1 MIKTRNA
8 ILGFLLTVWCSILRG
23 ICRWLAVRFYLRTRA
38 IGMDLH
44 DRAVQAHRFDLDA
57 DNLLFLSF
65 SRRVGQRFM
74 RV

>member
-8 ILGFLLTVWCSILRG
+8 ILGLLFTVWCSILRG
-23 ICRWLAVRFYLRTRA
+23 ICRWLAVRFHLRTRA
-38 IGMDLH
+38 IEMDLH
-44 DRAVQAHRFDLDA
+44 DRAVQAQRFDLDA